1 MADDHAREDVE
12 RTVVELL
19 RRAGEPVREAA
30 LYERARS
37 RHDGLTAALFLAA
50 LERLA
55 TLGHLHVSV
64 EHGFRANDPEPFEP
78 RFWRVVE

>member
-1 MADDHAREDVE
+1 MADEHAREDVE
-12 RTVVELL
+12 ATLVELL
-19 RRAGEPVREAA
+19 RRAGGPVREAA

-37 RHDGLTAALFLAA
+37 RHDGLSAALYLAA

-55 TLGHLHVSV
+55 TLGHLHVAV
-64 EHGFRANDPEPFEP
+64 EHDFRANDPEPFGP